1 MKKMKDLNTPLIKQ
15 YLQIKSKYPDYILLY
30 RIGDFYE
37 TFFEDAEITSKVC
50 NIILTKR
57 NNGAAGDVP
66 LAGFPFHQLDNYL
79 PKIVNAG
86 YKVAVCEQVEDPKK
100 AKGIVRR
107 EVIEVVTPGIA
118 LNDKLLTERAN
129 NFVCALYVQST
140 NLPHKQLLGIALS
153 DVSTGEFYVSEIY
166 FNKLNDFLSNYPI
179 KELIISK
186 SQKNTFEVVF
196 QNFISHIFVN
206 KLEPWIFDYQFAK
219 EGLLGHF
226 GTANLKGFGIEQY
239 ENAIVAAGALLYHIK
254 ETQPAYLKQI
264 KHIRFLNLSEYM
276 LLDLSTKRNLEIYT
290 SLDNNYEGGLFSV
303 IDRTLTPMGARTLKR
318 WVSNPLIDKEK
329 IKERL
334 DFVQIFYENDN
345 LRNKIRTHLANV
357 SDIERLTSKVCSFKA
372 IPRELLALK
381 KSLDAIPSIASEITS
396 IGNPL
401 AKRLISKL
409 DSHDEIRNL
418 VQNSIREDA
427 GNTVGS
433 GTVIKIGYNQQL
445 DELIDFANNS
455 KEFLKKYQEEERTKT
470 NIPSLKIG
478 FNNVFGYYIEVT
490 KTHSNK
496 IPDYFERKQTLT
508 NAERYTTPKLKEIE
522 TKLLNI
528 EFEIQQLETNLFA
541 EILTKI
547 ANYAEQLQITAK
559 IIAELDCYV
568 NFATIAKEN
577 NYCKPIITED
587 FDLEI
592 KNGRHPVVEKN
603 LPIGEKFTPN
613 STFMNKN
620 SLIHIITGPNM
631 SGKSCY
637 LRQVGLIV
645 LLAHIGSFVPADY
658 AKIGIVDRIFT
669 RVGAQDNISQGEST
683 FLVEMQESA
692 NILNNATSRSLIL
705 LDEVGRGTATF
716 DGISIAWAIA
726 EYIHNNIRAKTLFA
740 THYHELNELENKYEN
755 IENYCIEVIEKEDKV
770 IFTHKLKKGHSDHS
784 FGIYVAQMAG
794 IPEEVITRANEI
806 LKVLENPTSTQSDIF
821 SVSKPNP
828 RKINAIEKKYSARQL
843 AIFDFSDD
851 QLKEKILSLDLNS
864 TTPVQALAF
873 LENLQK
879 ELRER
884 E

>member
-1 MKKMKDLNTPLIKQ
+1 MKDLNTPLIKQ

-79 PKIVNAG
+79 PKIVKAG

-118 LNDKLLTERAN
+118 LNERLLPDRAN
-129 NFVCALYVQST
+129 NFISALYLQT
-140 NLPHKQLLGIALS
+140 NNIQKDKVLGIAFA
-153 DVSTGEFYVSEIY
+153 DVSTGEFFVTEI
-166 FNKLNDFLSNYPI
+166 FSSKLIDFLGNYNI
-179 KELIISK
+179 REIIISK
-186 SQKNTFEVVF
+186 SQKQLFENVL
-196 QNFISHIFVN
+196 QNFNSQVFVN

-226 GTANLKGFGIEQY
+226 GTTNLKGFGIDKSET
-239 ENAIVAAGALLYHIK
+239 AVVAAGALLYHIK
-254 ETQPAYLKQI
+254 QTQPAFLAQI
-264 KHIRFLNLSEYM
+264 KQVRLLNLSNFM
-276 LLDLSTKRNLEIYT
+276 TLDLATKRNLEIYT
-290 SLDNNYEGGLFSV
+290 SLDNLYEGGLYSV
-303 IDRTLTPMGARTLKR
+303 LDKTLTPMGARLLKR
-318 WVSNPLIDKEK
+318 WVGNPLLDKEQ
-329 IKERL
+329 IVRRL
-334 DFVQIFYENDN
+334 DLVQMFYENSE
-345 LRNKIRTHLANV
+345 LRSKIRNHLNEVA
-357 SDIERLTSKVCSFKA
+357 DIERLTSKICSFKA
-372 IPRELLALK
+372 TPRDVLALK
-381 KSLDAIPSIASEITS
+381 KSLDAIPLIITELGTNS
-396 IGNPL
+396 NPIL
-401 AKRLISKL
+401 GSLINKL
-409 DSHDEIRNL
+409 YTFDEIRDL
-418 VQNSIREDA
+418 IQKSIREDA
-427 GNTVGS
+427 SVTVGS
-433 GTVIKIGYNQQL
+433 GDVIKKGYNTEFDKL
-445 DELIDFANNS
+445 KDFATNS
-455 KEFLKKYQEEERTKT
+455 KNYLKEYQEEEKIKT

-490 KTHSNK
+490 KVHSNK
-496 IPDYFERKQTLT
+496 VPNYFERKQTLT

-522 TKLLNI
+522 EKLLNI
-528 EFEIQQLETNLFA
+528 EFEIQQIEINLFNDILSIISNYTNQLQSTAQTIA
-541 EILTKI
+541 EI
-547 ANYAEQLQITAK
+547 
-559 IIAELDCYV
+559 DCLV
-568 NFATIAKEN
+568 NFATVAQEN
-577 NYCKPIITED
+577 NYCKPIITDD
-587 FDLEI
+587 FELEI

-620 SLIHIITGPNM
+620 SFVHIITGPNM

-645 LLAHIGSFVPADY
+645 LLAQIGSFVPADY

-726 EYIHNNIRAKTLFA
+726 EYIHNNIGAKTLFA

-755 IENYCIEVIEKEDKV
+755 IENYCVEVIEKENKV

-794 IPEEVITRANEI
+794 IPEEVINRANEI
-806 LKVLENPTSTQSDIF
+806 LRILENSATTQRDIF
-821 SVSKPNP
+821 AFTKPNP
-828 RKINAIEKKYSARQL
+828 KMINTIERKHTARQL

-851 QLKEKILSLDLNS
+851 ELKEKILSLDLNNL
-864 TTPVQALAF
+864 TPVQALAF

-879 ELRER
+879 ELREKG
-884 E
+884 